1 MIEKKSLE
9 ELLNKIN
16 DLIKNSPVQDIQ
28 KNVRAVISSWFAS
41 HNLVTREE
49 FDAQVEVL
57 RRTQDKRHPLLYQQ
71 VRIAFG
77 RPAMPARRAPM
88 QIQLRQPL
96 QRPQPPSL

>member
-16 DLIKNSPVQDIQ
+16 ELIKNSPVQDIQ

-41 HNLVTREE
+41 HNLVTREG

-57 RRTQDKRHPLLYQQ
+57 RRTQDKLHKLEMELER
-71 VRIAFG
+71 
-77 RPAMPARRAPM
+77 MDK
-88 QIQLRQPL
+88 
-96 QRPQPPSL
+96 

>member
-57 RRTQDKRHPLLYQQ
+57 RRTQDKLHKLEMELER
-71 VRIAFG
+71 
-77 RPAMPARRAPM
+77 MDK
-88 QIQLRQPL
+88 
-96 QRPQPPSL
+96 

>member
-1 MIEKKSLE
+1 VIEKKSLE

-57 RRTQDKRHPLLYQQ
+57 RRTQDKLHKLEMELER
-71 VRIAFG
+71 
-77 RPAMPARRAPM
+77 MDK
-88 QIQLRQPL
+88 
-96 QRPQPPSL
+96 

>member
-16 DLIKNSPVQDIQ
+16 ELIKNSPVQDIQ

-57 RRTQDKRHPLLYQQ
+57 RRTQDKLHKLEMELER
-71 VRIAFG
+71 
-77 RPAMPARRAPM
+77 MDK
-88 QIQLRQPL
+88 
-96 QRPQPPSL
+96 

>member
-9 ELLNKIN
+9 DLLNKIN
-16 DLIKNSPVQDIQ
+16 DLIKNSPVHDIQ

-57 RRTQDKRHPLLYQQ
+57 RRTQDKLHKLEMELER
-71 VRIAFG
+71 
-77 RPAMPARRAPM
+77 MDK
-88 QIQLRQPL
+88 
-96 QRPQPPSL
+96 